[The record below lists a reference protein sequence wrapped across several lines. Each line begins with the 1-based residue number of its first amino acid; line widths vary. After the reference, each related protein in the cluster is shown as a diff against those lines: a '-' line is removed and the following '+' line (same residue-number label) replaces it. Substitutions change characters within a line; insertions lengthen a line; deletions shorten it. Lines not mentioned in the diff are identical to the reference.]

1 MKICLLGWMAG
12 MVWREGFL
20 GLSKDAFRSTGEKQ
34 SKVDVPDSISQ
45 LYLEKC

>member
-20 GLSKDAFRSTGEKQ
+20 RFSKDAFRTTEKQ
-34 SKVDVPDSISQ
+34 SNADAPDSFSQ